1 MPSPCY
7 CMACRYQNDA
17 KVILIASCRREC
29 STQACSPIVDASI
42 CATWLAQR
50 PLLEVYSASLTTS
63 TAAINQQE
71 GTTGIDTGC
80 IHFNYEHLRHHAHR
94 ARCGSGKVAPKTCS
108 ICFLVPEMQ
117 KAAFGFTEPVRIL
130 STLKATTFSLANLF
144 GMVSPKARSAKQR
157 VEIT

>member
-1 MPSPCY
+1 MPSACH

-29 STQACSPIVDASI
+29 STQACSPIR
-42 CATWLAQR
+42 QR

-80 IHFNYEHLRHHAHR
+80 IHSNYEHLRHHAHR
-94 ARCGSGKVAPKTCS
+94 ARCGSDKVAPKTCS

-117 KAAFGFTEPVRIL
+117 KAAFGSTEPVRIL